1 MCEVRFQ
8 DQPQPESRYDK
19 NPKYPVKETKQ
30 KLPAATWRTPTSNA
44 GTCLPRA
51 LACLPAYQDTPHQ
64 VSPPL
69 STSRTDPRRRP
80 ERQSPAAGQRT
91 TAHFFFPPSTSL
103 LAIILIPLPVLYND
117 QQYDAAQ

>member
-80 ERQSPAAGQRT
+80 ERQSPAAGQRR
-91 TAHFFFPPSTSL
+91 TAHFFLTLFIVMICISL
-103 LAIILIPLPVLYND
+103 VIS
-117 QQYDAAQ
+117 

>member
-30 KLPAATWRTPTSNA
+30 KLRAATWRTPTSNA

-80 ERQSPAAGQRT
+80 ERQSPAAGQRR
-91 TAHFFFPPSTSL
+91 TAHFFLTWALGRGPHRPT
-103 LAIILIPLPVLYND
+103 LADIIIR
-117 QQYDAAQ
+117 YDMI